1 MITEINCVKLYMQMN
16 LTTPNEVT
24 RAARP
29 SLMTNG
35 THSIF
40 GFLDVNGLATDASA
54 FDSDIPELAALRA
67 PQSFAPSPHIPT
79 E

>member
-29 SLMTNG
+29 SLKSKSVLYDNHNLISNDNSKTN
-35 THSIF
+35 
-40 GFLDVNGLATDASA
+40 
-54 FDSDIPELAALRA
+54 ELKTL
-67 PQSFAPSPHIPT
+67 
-79 E
+79 